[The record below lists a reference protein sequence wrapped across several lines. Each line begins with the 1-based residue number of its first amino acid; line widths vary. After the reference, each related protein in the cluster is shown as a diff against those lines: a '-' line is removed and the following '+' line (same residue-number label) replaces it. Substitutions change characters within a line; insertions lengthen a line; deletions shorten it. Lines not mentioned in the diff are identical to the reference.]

1 MRKFKALIKELKTK
15 LANQSSNQDHGDQG
29 TIDQMVELLADDV
42 EEITEPNRC
51 DLIS

>member
-15 LANQSSNQDHGDQG
+15 LANQSSNQYHGDQG